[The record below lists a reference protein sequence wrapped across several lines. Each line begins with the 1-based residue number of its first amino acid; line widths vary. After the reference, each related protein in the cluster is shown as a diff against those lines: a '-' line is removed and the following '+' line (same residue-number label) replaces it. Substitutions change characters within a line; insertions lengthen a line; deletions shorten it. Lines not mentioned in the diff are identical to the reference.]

1 MQKASSWLLAGVLG
15 TSAATSQAATLE
27 ERMAAFEARASA
39 AEKRAAAAEQQTQ
52 ALARELQQ
60 IKLATPASQ
69 PVASTATAIVG
80 PTLDTRLAK
89 LEARQQSMEKEG
101 STGHLTDGFSFKGY
115 ARSGLLINDGLGGG
129 RGGPYTTPAGSV
141 GGAVGRLGNED
152 DTYMRIDLSKEAYAQ
167 NGTHSKFT
175 VSIADGVESSND
187 WTADESNL
195 NVRQVFTELDHLAAF
210 KGSSVF
216 ENSTLWAGKRFD
228 RDNFDIHWLDSDVVF
243 LAGTGG
249 GIYDVQMNKDWR
261 SNYSLIGR
269 NYGDFSEGGINADV
283 ESYILTSNQF
293 FDDGH
298 WQWMFNGIG
307 SKKND
312 IGTRRNEAGLTPAD
326 SGLHSMLANHQKDF
340 FGREG
345 FFKTALLYGQGLGA
359 EVKNIGSDGEL
370 IDNARALRL
379 ALYGETPLAP
389 GWRVGPSLLAEQSK
403 DRYVKGDDYRWMT
416 LNVRLANEIN
426 SNFEMAYELSWQT
439 MNLDPKGYLQRNAV
453 DGNFWKFTIA
463 PTFKP
468 DVGDLLTRPELRV
481 FASLMNWSSD
491 LDRYSSTDNFGKS
504 DFNAGG
510 VWQYGIQMETW
521 F

>member
-1 MQKASSWLLAGVLG
+1 MQKASSWVLAGVLG
-15 TSAATSQAATLE
+15 TSAANAQAATLE
-27 ERMAAFEARASA
+27 ERMAAFEARAAA

-60 IKLATPASQ
+60 LKQSTAALQPA
-69 PVASTATAIVG
+69 ASTATTTVM
-80 PTLDTRLAK
+80 PSLDTRLAK

-187 WTADESNL
+187 WTAAESNL
-195 NVRQVFTELDHLAAF
+195 NVRQVFAELDHLAAF
-210 KGSSVF
+210 KGNSMF
-216 ENSTLWAGKRFD
+216 ENATLWAGKRFD

-249 GIYDVQMNKDWR
+249 GIYDVQMKKNWR

-269 NYGDFSEGGINADV
+269 NYGDFSEGGLNADV

-293 FDDGH
+293 FDNGQ

-312 IGTRRNEAGLTPAD
+312 FGTRTNEAGLKPAD
-326 SGLHSMLANHQKDF
+326 SGLHSMVANHQKSF

-370 IDNARALRL
+370 IDDARALRL
-379 ALYGETPLAP
+379 ALYGETSLAP
-389 GWRVGPSLLAEQSK
+389 DWRIGPSVLAEQSK
-403 DRYVKGDDYRWMT
+403 DRYVEGDDYRWLT
-416 LNVRLANEIN
+416 LNVRLANKIN
-426 SNFEMAYELSWQT
+426 RNFEMAYEISWQT
-439 MNLDPKGYLQRNAV
+439 MNLDPKDYLQRNAV
-453 DGNFWKFTIA
+453 DGNFWKFTVA

-468 DVGDLLTRPELRV
+468 EVGDLLTRPELRV
-481 FASLMNWSSD
+481 FASFMSWSSD
-491 LDRYSSTDNFGKS
+491 LDRFSTTDSFGMT
-504 DFNAGG
+504 DFEAGG